1 MLCPLVGSVFP
12 LEVILFIEKVFCS
25 LDIRRANFSV
35 VEQIVIC
42 KQCYFKN
49 AKLMSVLKFEN
60 SFFNKTNKFC
70 KSVISAQ
77 DL

>member
-1 MLCPLVGSVFP
+1 MPFPLVGSVFP

-25 LDIRRANFSV
+25 LDIRRANFSA

-49 AKLMSVLKFEN
+49 AKLMSIFKFLKMH
-60 SFFNKTNKFC
+60 FFSKIGKFC
-70 KSVISAQ
+70 KM
-77 DL
+77 